1 MESVRRSVTP
11 RAASVPTGPR
21 GPIIRRSSCA
31 LLSAVGVVAGILIG
45 AVGPAVPAAAAEPST
60 RPAARAPIVMTAPST
75 APALSAFPLT
85 VKVPALD
92 RGTTRR
98 TAVLLAS
105 RDGTTYSKLSSWRVP
120 AGGRTKEFN
129 VEAGEAL
136 GRLYLRTEVTGKGLT
151 LQRKTIAL
159 RVTNP
164 YRPSEPD
171 NVAIPEQGVRV
182 DGTLFGNHPIV
193 GVPEFAGTVRLWD
206 VSTSWNQIE
215 RQRGRFSWEALDRE
229 IAKAESAGQQVL
241 LVLGGTPEWAA
252 VAKAPGAEF
261 AGPGSSMPMTDPRL
275 FEDYVRAVV
284 NRYGGRI
291 AAYQIWNEANISQF
305 WRGTPELMAD
315 LTARANRIIKQAVPG
330 ATVVAASTG
339 SRWVKGFTEF
349 YPDYL
354 AALREFDW
362 PIDAF
367 AVHLYPL
374 PGGTPRDRAFL
385 LGMMNTALRIAEAPA
400 LPIWETEINY
410 GITNPGTGDAARFIP
425 DAEIP
430 AYVSRTYIDSLRY
443 GIARSYWYAWTPE
456 YRLLGIQMWNGY
468 LATQAYGRVRE
479 WVVDSTFHGCSTEG
493 VVVQCN
499 FDRNGYPFYVAY
511 TDDESVA
518 SIDRPEGMT
527 VFQGMGGVTQ
537 AAGPQVT
544 VSGTP
549 VLIAG
554 PVP

>member
-1 MESVRRSVTP
+1 MENM
-11 RAASVPTGPR
+11 
-21 GPIIRRSSCA
+21 IRRRGARGRVHA
-31 LLSAVGVVAGILIG
+31 LVGVGLVVGFIALCLPTVA
-45 AVGPAVPAAAAEPST
+45 APAATAAAPMA
-60 RPAARAPIVMTAPST
+60 RPPIVMTAPAT
-75 APALSAFPLT
+75 TPALSTFPLK
-85 VKVPALD
+85 VSVPALE
-92 RGTTRR
+92 RGTTGR

-105 RDGTTYSKLSSWRVP
+105 RDGSSYTRLSTWKVP
-120 AGGRTKEFN
+120 AGGRVKEFN

-136 GRLYLRTEVTGKGLT
+136 GRLYLRTEVRGRGLP

-164 YRPSEPD
+164 YRPTEPD
-171 NVAIPEQGVRV
+171 NATIPEAGVPV
-182 DGTLFGNHPIV
+182 TGVLFGNHPIV
-193 GVPEFAGTVRLWD
+193 GTPEFAGTVRLWD
-206 VSTSWNQIE
+206 VSTSWNLIE
-215 RQRGRFSWEALDRE
+215 RQRGRYSWGALDRE
-229 IAKAESAGQQVL
+229 VAKAEAAGQQVL

-252 VAKAPGAEF
+252 VAPAPGAEF

-284 NRYGGRI
+284 HRYGGRI

-315 LTARANRIIKQAVPG
+315 LTARAYRIIKDAVPG

-354 AALREFDW
+354 AALRELNW

-385 LGMMNTALRIAEAPA
+385 LGMMNTALRIAEAPP
-400 LPIWETEINY
+400 LPVWETEINY

-430 AYVSRTYIDSLRY
+430 AYVARTYLDTLRY
-443 GIARSYWYAWTPE
+443 GLARSYWYAWTPE

-468 LATQAYGRVRE
+468 LATQAYARVRE
-479 WVVDSTFHGCSTEG
+479 WVIDSTFHGCSTTG
-493 VVVQCN
+493 VIVQCN
-499 FDRNGYPFYVAY
+499 FDRNGSPFYVAY
-511 TDDESVA
+511 TDDDSSAAV
-518 SIDRPEGMT
+518 DRPDGMT
-527 VFQGMGGVTQ
+527 VFQTMDGTTQ
-537 AAGPQVT
+537 AAGAQVAI
-544 VSGTP
+544 SGTP

>member
-1 MESVRRSVTP
+1 MARS
-11 RAASVPTGPR
+11 
-21 GPIIRRSSCA
+21 
-31 LLSAVGVVAGILIG
+31 
-45 AVGPAVPAAAAEPST
+45 
-60 RPAARAPIVMTAPST
+60 PIVMTAPAK
-75 APALSAFPLT
+75 APAFSTFALSVTVPPL
-85 VKVPALD
+85 VGRSVP
-92 RGTTRR
+92 R

-105 RDGTTYSKLSSWRVP
+105 RDGSDYTQISSWKVP
-120 AGGRTKEFN
+120 TQGKVKEFT
-129 VEAGEAL
+129 VEAGEGL
-136 GRLYLRTEVTGKGLT
+136 GPLYLRTRVTGQGLT
-151 LQRKTIAL
+151 ARQKTISV

-164 YRPSEPD
+164 YRPTEPD
-171 NVAIPEQGVRV
+171 NAATPEAGLPVTA
-182 DGTLFGNHPIV
+182 TLFGNHPIV
-193 GVPEFAGTVRLWD
+193 GTPEFAGTVRLWD

-215 RQRGRFSWEALDRE
+215 RQRGRYSWGALDRE
-229 IAKAESAGQQVL
+229 VAKAEAAGQQVL

-252 VAKAPGAEF
+252 VAAAPGAEF
-261 AGPGSSMPMTDPRL
+261 AGPGSSMPMTDPSL

-291 AAYQIWNEANISQF
+291 SAYQIWNEANISQF

-315 LTARANRIIKQAVPG
+315 LTARAYPIIKQAVPG

-354 AALREFDW
+354 AALREFGW

-385 LGMMNTALRIAEAPA
+385 LGMMKTALSIAQAPD

-410 GITNPGTGDAARFIP
+410 GITNPGSGDSARSIP
-425 DAEIP
+425 EAEIP
-430 AYVSRTYIDSLRY
+430 AYVARTYLDSLRY

-468 LATQAYGRVRE
+468 LATQAYARVRE
-479 WVVDSTFHGCSTEG
+479 WVIDSTFHGCSTSG
-493 VVVQCN
+493 AVVQCN
-499 FDRNGYPFYVAY
+499 FDRAGSPFYVAY
-511 TDDESVA
+511 TDDGSAGSVA
-518 SIDRPEGMT
+518 LPSGMT
-527 VFQGMGGVTQ
+527 VYQGMDGQTV
-537 AAGPQVT
+537 AASAQVP